1 MKKNYLLSIAL
12 LSAVFHSQ
20 AQQWSRIHTNLDSI
34 WSSSIHYFNKG
45 DTIIYSGKTEASES
59 SRRFY
64 VSTDG
69 GYTFNRDFTGLAT
82 QVNNPAGL
90 WAMKL
95 NNQIIGF
102 KNVQPGNGAYQ
113 FQGTNN
119 WTSLL
124 PQANGVF
131 GEVSVGT
138 LFFQQQNDTK
148 IYTLPASGGTPVQA
162 ATNVIEL
169 YSTYT
174 KGTRIFLGGKQ
185 SMPNF
190 IMYVDN
196 GNFASIQPATITPAI
211 VTNNDVVTNF
221 FENAGGLYAV
231 LSDGIARLYKSTDN
245 GLNWN
250 LVQTTHI
257 VNGNSQSLSSY
268 QIIGTADGRIFFAKA
283 GGNSDDVY
291 LSTDGGLTAS
301 KIGNGL
307 PASVTPFGKLLVKGN
322 KVWYDVKAIS
332 MTDFITTDVS
342 MAGLYLLDDQTN
354 GLTETDLESELK
366 IYPNPAS
373 DLVHFEVGTGKSIE
387 SVRITD
393 MNGKVI
399 LETTLIDVSL
409 NNLNAG
415 TYLANVQCSNGISMK
430 KLLVKQ

>member
-12 LSAVFHSQ
+12 LSAVFQGQ

-82 QVNNPAGL
+82 QVNNPTGL

-102 KNVQPGNGAYQ
+102 KNVQPDNGAYQ

-131 GEVSVGT
+131 GEVNAGT

-148 IYTLPASGGTPVQA
+148 IYTFPASGGTPVQA

-174 KGTRIFLGGKQ
+174 KGARVFLGGKQ

-196 GNFASIQPATITPAI
+196 GDFSTIQPTTISPQIFA
-211 VTNNDVVTNF
+211 NNDVVTNF

-231 LSDGIARLYKSTDN
+231 LSDGFARLYKSTDN

-250 LVQTTHI
+250 LVQTTYL
-257 VNGNSQSLSSY
+257 VNGNSQNLNSY
-268 QIIGTADGRIFFAKA
+268 QIVGTSDGRIFFVKA

-291 LSTDGGLTAS
+291 LSSDGGLTAS

-307 PASVTPFGKLLVKGN
+307 PASITPFGKLLVKGN

-342 MAGLYLLDDQTN
+342 MAGLYLLDGQTTA
-354 GLTETDLESELK
+354 LTETDLENELK

-373 DLVHFEVGTGKSIE
+373 DLVHLEVGTGKSIE
-387 SVRITD
+387 SVCITD
-393 MNGKVI
+393 GSGKVM
-399 LETTLIDVSL
+399 LEARAADVSL
-409 NNLNAG
+409 GNLSAG
-415 TYLANVQCSNGISMK
+415 TYFARVLCGNGIILK

>member
-1 MKKNYLLSIAL
+1 MKKNYLSIAL
-12 LSAVFHSQ
+12 IVAAFQTQ

-34 WSSSIHYFNKG
+34 WSSSVQYFNKG

-69 GYTFNRDFTGLAT
+69 GNSFNRDFTSLEPLT
-82 QVNNPAGL
+82 NNLSGL
-90 WAMKL
+90 WAL
-95 NNQIIGF
+95 RANNMILGF
-102 KNVQPGNGAYQ
+102 QNQPNLGTHV

-124 PQANGVF
+124 PNAIGIY
-131 GEVSVGT
+131 GEVNLGT
-138 LFFQQQNDTK
+138 LFFQPQSMNK
-148 IYTLPASGGTPVQA
+148 IYTLPASGGTPVQVA
-162 ATNVIEL
+162 ASAITL

-174 KGTRIFLGGKQ
+174 KGTRVFLGGKQ

-196 GNFASIQPATITPAI
+196 GDFSNIMPTTITPQIPA
-211 VTNNDVVTNF
+211 NNDVVTNF

-231 LSDGIARLYKSTDN
+231 LSDGFARLYKSTDN

-250 LVQTTHI
+250 LVQTTHL
-257 VNGNSQSLSSY
+257 VNGNSFPLTSS
-268 QIIGTADGRIFFAKA
+268 QTIGTPDGRIFFVKP

-307 PASVTPFGKLLVKGN
+307 PASPTPYGKLMVNGN
-322 KVWYDVKAIS
+322 KVWYEVKAIS
-332 MTDFITTDVS
+332 TADFVSTDVS
-342 MAGLYLLDDQTN
+342 MAGLYLLDGQTN
-354 GLTETDLESELK
+354 EIAEENAENDLK
-366 IYPNPAS
+366 MYPNPAS
-373 DLVHFEVGTGKSIE
+373 DLVHLEVGSGKSIQ
-387 SVRITD
+387 SVCITD
-393 MNGKVI
+393 MNGKI
-399 LETTLIDVSL
+399 LLETTIADLSL
-409 NNLNAG
+409 GSLNAG
-415 TYLANVQCSNGISMK
+415 TYFVSVLCSNGISMK

>member
-1 MKKNYLLSIAL
+1 MKKSYLFSFAL
-12 LSAVFHSQ
+12 FAAFQSQ

-34 WSSSIHYFNKG
+34 WSASVYYFNKG
-45 DTIIYSGKTEASES
+45 DTIIYSGRTGAMES
-59 SRRFY
+59 TRRFY

-82 QVNNPAGL
+82 QVNNPTGL

-102 KNVQPGNGAYQ
+102 KNIQPNNGAYQ

-148 IYTLPASGGTPVQA
+148 IYTFPASGGTPTQA
-162 ATNVIEL
+162 ATNTIEL

-174 KGTRIFLGGKQ
+174 KGTRVFLGGKQ

-196 GNFASIQPATITPAI
+196 GNFASIQPATITPQI
-211 VTNNDVVTNF
+211 TTNNDVVTNF
-221 FENAGGLYAV
+221 FENASGLYAV
-231 LSDGIARLYKSTDN
+231 LSDGITRLYKSTDN
-245 GLNWN
+245 GLNWS
-250 LVQTTHI
+250 LVQTTHL
-257 VNGNSQSLSSY
+257 VNGNSQNLSSY
-268 QIIGTADGRIFFAKA
+268 QITGTSDGRIFFVKA

-291 LSTDGGLTAS
+291 LSTDGGLTAA

-307 PASVTPFGKLLVKGN
+307 PASITPFGKLLVKGN
-322 KVWYDVKAIS
+322 KVWYDVKAVS
-332 MTDFITTDVS
+332 MTDFVTTDVS
-342 MAGLYLLDDQTN
+342 MAGLYLLDAQTN
-354 GLTETDLESELK
+354 ELTETELEHELK
-366 IYPNPAS
+366 IYPNPAA
-373 DLVHFEVGTGKSIE
+373 DLVHFEVAVGKGLE

-393 MNGKVI
+393 MNGKIV
-399 LETTLIDVSL
+399 LETTSTDIYL

-415 TYLANVQCSNGISMK
+415 TYLASVQYSNGSIMK